1 MEKRYKKLGHT
12 GEIAIS
18 FILIIM
24 IGTILLSLPIATR
37 DGSVNFFTSLFTAT
51 SSTCVT
57 GLVVVDTCTHW
68 SAFGQLVILSM
79 IQIGG
84 LGFLTIG
91 VYVSVLLRKHIGLA
105 RREALHESVNTI
117 QTAGVVRLAKKII
130 QGTIIFESLGA
141 LLLSIRFVPEY
152 GWGKGIYYGVFH
164 SISAFCNAGFDLF
177 GIKTP
182 FNSFADYVG
191 DPLVTI
197 TIMCLIVIGGIGF
210 IVWEDVSTKG
220 FRFHKYLLHSKIV
233 LAATAVLIFGS
244 ALLFWIFEHG
254 YTLDGLNASE
264 QILSSFFSSITAR
277 TAGFNT
283 VDTASL
289 SNSSKLLT
297 MILMFIGGASGSTA
311 GGIKITTFVVVIV
324 SGVSMMRNRQAAEIF
339 GRRLPSES
347 IRKATT
353 IILINLSLILI
364 SAFIIF
370 SIQTFPFENVLF
382 EVFSAI
388 GTVGMSTGI
397 TRDLN
402 VVSKVIIIL
411 LMYCGRVGSL
421 SFAIAFTRRNKVTR
435 VTSPKEK
442 IVVG

>member
-1 MEKRYKKLGHT
+1 MKKSSKKLGHT

-18 FILIIM
+18 FLLIIM
-24 IGTILLSLPIATR
+24 MGTILLSLPIATR
-37 DGSVNFFTSLFTAT
+37 DGSVNFFTSIFTAT
-51 SSTCVT
+51 SATCVT

-68 SAFGQLVILSM
+68 SAFGQLVILAM
-79 IQIGG
+79 IQTGG

-141 LLLSIRFVPEY
+141 ILLSVRFVPEF

-164 SISAFCNAGFDLF
+164 SVSAFCNAGFDLLGIENPYISF
-177 GIKTP
+177 G
-182 FNSFADYVG
+182 NYVG
-191 DPLVTI
+191 DPIINI
-197 TIMCLIVIGGIGF
+197 TVMVLIIVGGIGF
-210 IVWEDVSTKG
+210 IVWEDISKNK
-220 FRFHKYLLHSKIV
+220 FKFKKYLLHSKIV
-233 LAATAVLIFGS
+233 LVATFLLIFGS
-244 ALLFWIFEHG
+244 AFLFWIFEHG
-254 YTLDGLNASE
+254 HTLEGLNVGE
-264 QILSSFFSSITAR
+264 QILSSFFSSVTAR

-283 VDTASL
+283 VDTGAL

-311 GGIKITTFVVVIV
+311 GGIKITTLVVVIV
-324 SGVSMMRNRQAAEIF
+324 SASSMIRNRQSAEIF

-353 IILINLSLILI
+353 IILINLSLVLI
-364 SAFIIF
+364 SATIIF
-370 SIQTFPFENVLF
+370 SVQMFPFENVLF

-397 TRDLN
+397 TRELN
-402 VVSKVIIIL
+402 TTSRIIIIL

-421 SFAIAFTRRNKVTR
+421 SFAVAFARRNKVAR
-435 VTSPKEK
+435 VISPKEK
-442 IVVG
+442 VVVG